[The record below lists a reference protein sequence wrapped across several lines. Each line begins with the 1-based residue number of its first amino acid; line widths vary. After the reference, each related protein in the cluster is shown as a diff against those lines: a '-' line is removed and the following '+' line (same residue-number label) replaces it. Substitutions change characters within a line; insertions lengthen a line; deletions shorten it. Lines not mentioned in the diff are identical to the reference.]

1 MLEISMY
8 SIIDSKV
15 FGVIVGDNFLFAIG
29 VERSY
34 DYKHTVEEQ
43 KMQLGSFHSNNANW
57 SILHAN

>member
-43 KMQLGSFHSNNANW
+43 KMQLGSFHSNNAN
-57 SILHAN
+57 